1 MCHISLE
8 STEKRNKLYFIDKK
22 IIINKSTAITNILTI
37 TYTAETWMSNPNN
50 TVITNVFYLNIRFC
64 DFCLICQASYI
75 KCIVICTS
83 VSSIKI
89 LNFSISLYYDKNG
102 LNTKHSG
109 LSHLSIPGNNRK
121 RRCISPS
128 TRFNLHVS
136 HNRSL
141 AGTL

>member
-1 MCHISLE
+1 MFHISLE

-22 IIINKSTAITNILTI
+22 IIINKSTAITNISTI

-64 DFCLICQASYI
+64 DFCLICQASNI
-75 KCIVICTS
+75 RCIVICTS
-83 VSSIKI
+83 VSSLKI
-89 LNFSISLYYDKNG
+89 LNLSIYLYCDKNG
-102 LNTKHSG
+102 LKSKHSG
-109 LSHLSIPGNNRK
+109 SSHLLIPGDNTKRK
-121 RRCISPS
+121 CISSS
-128 TRFNLHVS
+128 TRFNLHIS